1 MGVAWDYGGI
11 REANRVLPSVSGW
24 DTPTR
29 LLAIRRKRL
38 LGLVV
43 DAIPFGR
50 RTGSLELA
58 GRTFKGLLAEF
69 DVADHT
75 VDLSFTDHDSANSIQ
90 LLERPKLS
98 FENLELL

>member
-1 MGVAWDYGGI
+1 MGASAKRTVCYRASPDGIPRPDYWLFGGSVCWDWSY
-11 REANRVLPSVSGW
+11 
-24 DTPTR
+24 
-29 LLAIRRKRL
+29 
-38 LGLVV
+38 

-75 VDLSFTDHDSANSIQ
+75 VDLSFTVRDSANSIQ
-90 LLERPKLS
+90 LLERPKLG